1 MAVFTWNVA
10 VNLRYLSTHFF
21 DTSMLS
27 DTKYAAMVIVDKK
40 KWVTEEESSEATA
53 LLSLTKFNE

>member
-1 MAVFTWNVA
+1 MAVFTWNVT
-10 VNLRYLSTHFF
+10 VNLRDLSTHFF

-27 DTKYAAMVIVDKK
+27 DTKYAAMVNVDKK
-40 KWVTEEESSEATA
+40 WITEEESSEATA